1 MRGEI
6 RHSKHGTGR
15 LARGARAIGIAGLS
29 LALALFAGCET
40 AQQRVQE
47 HEDQLAA
54 AGFLVKPANTPERQ
68 QMLARLPPHQ
78 FVQRVHGDSVNYVY
92 ADPLVCNCL
101 YVGSQQAYNQYK
113 RDRQQRQLA
122 DEQLMTAQ
130 TYQDASWNWG
140 AWGPWNPGY
149 GFWYGGGLG
158 W

>member
-1 MRGEI
+1 MDALGI
-6 RHSKHGTGR
+6 HCAPGR
-15 LARGARAIGIAGLS
+15 VRIVP
-29 LALALFAGCET
+29 ALALLFGFAFLTLSACVTNRESVS
-40 AQQRVQE
+40 RN
-47 HEDQLAA
+47 EDHLAA
-54 AGFLVKPANTPERQ
+54 AGFLVRPANTPERQ
-68 QMLARLPPHQ
+68 QMLNHLPPHR
-78 FVQRVHGDSVNYVY
+78 FVQRIHGDSVHYVY

>member
-1 MRGEI
+1 M
-6 RHSKHGTGR
+6 KHGSIDRPGR
-15 LARGARAIGIAGLS
+15 CERRARGARSASVAAF
-29 LALALFAGCET
+29 ALVLVALAGCET
-40 AQQRVQE
+40 AQQRVQNR
-47 HEDQLAA
+47 EDELAA
-54 AGFLVKPANTPERQ
+54 AGFIVKPANTPERQ
-68 QMLARLPPHQ
+68 QMLARLPPHR
-78 FVQRVHGDSVNYVY
+78 FEQRVHGDSVHYVY

-130 TYQDASWNWG
+130 TYQDAAWNWG

-149 GFWYGGGLG
+149 GFWYGGMG